1 MSTTYAWPTTLPPA
15 GCTLHLE
22 PNLREFA
29 SPWTGSYDVIDLMG
43 ERWRMT
49 VALPPRLRGASGA
62 LEAFFNRLRG
72 INTVSAW
79 HFGRERPAG
88 TIAGSP
94 TLSTGVAQ
102 GLQSLPITTTAYAT
116 VKAGDMLGVAGQLFQ
131 VAADATASAGGALT
145 ALTVN
150 RVRTALSG
158 SAAVTWYRP
167 TATFRLA
174 SPAVPVQHL
183 PAMVEGVEVGLIE
196 TW

>member
-1 MSTTYAWPTTLPPA
+1 MTTYAWPTAFVPA
-15 GCTLHLE
+15 SCTLHLE

-29 SPWTGSYDVIDLMG
+29 SPWTGSYSVVDLMG

-49 VALPPRLRGASGA
+49 VTLPPRLRRDSGA
-62 LEAFFNRLRG
+62 LEGFFNRLRG
-72 INTVSAW
+72 VHLLTAW
-79 HFGRERPAG
+79 HFGRPTPSG

-94 TLSTGVAQ
+94 VLSTGVAQ
-102 GLQSLPITTTAYAT
+102 GLQSLPITTTAFAT

-150 RVRTALSG
+150 RARAALSG
-158 SAAVTWYRP
+158 AAAVTWSKP

-174 SPAVPVQHL
+174 NPAVPVQHL
-183 PAMVEGVEVGLIE
+183 PSLVEGVEIELIE